1 MENIEIIISLAA
13 AVAGLIG
20 ALIGCAVKVF
30 RSVKGKIKAHGELD
44 LLDELMSL
52 VEIAEE
58 FTGYSGEEKRDYV
71 LKKADNFARESGIE
85 IDLAL
90 AGDRIEQLID
100 LTKNVNKRN

>member
-1 MENIEIIISLAA
+1 MENIEVIISLAL
-13 AVAGLIG
+13 AVAGLIC

-30 RSVKGKIKAHGELD
+30 RSVKGKIKAYGELA

-58 FTGYSGEEKRDYV
+58 FTDYSGGEKRDYV
-71 LKKADNFARESGIE
+71 LKNVDSFARESGID

-90 AGDRIEQLID
+90 AKKRIEQLVD
-100 LTKNVNKRN
+100 LTKNVNKRS